1 MISTQSFF
9 EDRKSRITLL
19 ETVKLEES
27 KIVWEPAP
35 LLTKILYTGSGVLT
49 LLYKSL
55 IKNSAKSALI
65 KNLTYC

>member
-19 ETVKLEES
+19 EIVNLES

-35 LLTKILYTGSGVLT
+35 LLTKILYTGSGVVS

-55 IKNSAKSALI
+55 IKNLAKSALI
-65 KNLTYC
+65 KT